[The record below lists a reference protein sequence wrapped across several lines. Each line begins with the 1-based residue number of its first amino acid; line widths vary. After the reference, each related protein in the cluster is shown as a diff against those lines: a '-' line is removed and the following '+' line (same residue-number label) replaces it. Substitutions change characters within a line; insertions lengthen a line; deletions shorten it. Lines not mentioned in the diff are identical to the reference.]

1 MILAEF
7 INRVGFK
14 VNEQDVNKVNNT
26 IKNIKSTAT
35 KLLGVIGIGISLS
48 QLNAIAE
55 EFNGIN
61 DKLNYALG
69 YSEDM
74 KDVQKDILAGAN
86 RCRVSYSNMVDTVVS
101 LKQASSDIFPVE
113 DAAVFVEYL
122 NKLGKSAGYSDGE
135 ISSMQNSIQ
144 RVVAAGVMS
153 GADITRMA
161 RQTPALV
168 EKICEGLGVTREQLD
183 AMADSGQVTAATIK
197 QAIMNSADSIDAS
210 FDKLDYSLS
219 DAMLNIRN
227 QWGYFVDDLNA
238 STGLTQTI
246 AKALTSG
253 FEKVMSVLTKV
264 RNGVVWLVDKLG
276 GMENVLKLVG
286 IIAGAT
292 LAVMNFD
299 KISKGVTS
307 IVKLFTSLGKGV
319 DATKLKILGIIAI
332 VVVIALL
339 IEDFINFMQGNDS
352 VIGTLFEKAG
362 IDADKARQTII
373 DVWNTVKGFLLQVW
387 GVIKKAA
394 SEIFGA
400 LSAWW
405 KENGESVKKSFT
417 EIWNSIKNLC
427 SAVWNALKTAAIA
440 IFGALQ
446 KFWAKWGDKIIAA
459 FKVIWNTLTS
469 LIKPFLNAIAGII
482 DFIANVF
489 TGDWKGA
496 WESVKKIAASIWEAI
511 KAVFKGAWEYIKIVW
526 SVVSEFFQGV
536 WDGIVSVFQGVVD
549 WFAGIF
555 NDAWEAIKGVFA
567 TVGEFFQGVWDTIVE
582 LFTSIGTSIS
592 DAISGAVKGAINA
605 VLSGAIGIINGFI
618 SAINAAISV
627 INAIPGVEIKKIAKL
642 EVPQLAK
649 GGYVGPNKPQ
659 PVIIGDNRNEGEI
672 VSPISKMRDTVIS
685 ALRQFKQSNNGDG
698 SKIGEL
704 KGFLSSAVQTLVK
717 AAKPTGA
724 LQTLHGE
731 TSNRTINQTVTINNK
746 FEGDKAIQRD
756 ASKAMDK
763 SAKDV
768 TSELAR
774 GLAYAK

>member
-1 MILAEF
+1 MTLAEF

-86 RCRVSYSNMVDTVVS
+86 RCRVAYSNMVDTVVS

-582 LFTSIGTSIS
+582 LFTSIGTAVS

-685 ALRQFKQSNNGDG
+685 ALRQFKQSNKGDG
-698 SKIGEL
+698 SKFGEI